1 MSGKTYDLNRGMKAN
16 SKVENV
22 NSKIGKTTSTKGDYI
37 AAKVNNYIPFQFR
50 PKSWKILS
58 NSIADFMRMLIK

>member
-22 NSKIGKTTSTKGDYI
+22 NSKIGKTTSTKEDYI
-37 AAKVNNYIPFQFR
+37 AAKVNNYILFQFR